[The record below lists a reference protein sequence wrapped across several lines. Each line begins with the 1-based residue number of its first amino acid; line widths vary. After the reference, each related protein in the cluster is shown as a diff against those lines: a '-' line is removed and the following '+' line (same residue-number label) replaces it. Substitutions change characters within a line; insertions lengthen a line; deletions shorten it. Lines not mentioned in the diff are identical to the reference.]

1 MPFGLKNAGATYQRM
16 MNKVFRGE
24 IGNSLE
30 VYMDDMIVKSPKE
43 TDHTVDLKRVFEQA
57 WRCKMRFN
65 PEKCT
70 FGVRAGK
77 FLGFYLTERGIEAN
91 PDKCRA
97 FTQFPMS
104 DSKKSIQTL
113 NGMLTSLSRFVAKSA
128 QHALPFFKLL
138 RKESTFEWT
147 EECEQALQ
155 HLKKALSEPP
165 VLSRPCEGGV
175 LYLYLAVASEAVSSA
190 LIRETTEGQK
200 PVYFTSKVLQGPE
213 LRYQQIEKIVLAL
226 VNAARRLR
234 YYFLAHTIVV
244 RTDQP
249 IISLLGRPD
258 MAGRMLKWSLELSE
272 FDIRYESRKAL
283 KAQVLADFVAEMATP
298 VTSSNGA
305 HRWTIFVD
313 GASNATGS
321 GAGIILENEEGILIE
336 VSLAL
341 SFPTSNN
348 QAEYEAFLAG
358 LRLAEDVG
366 AREIKIYTDSQLVAS
381 QVLGEYQAKNDN
393 LSEYLA
399 LVKDKI
405 TKFDSVE
412 VQHVPR

>member
-1 MPFGLKNAGATYQRM
+1 
-16 MNKVFRGE
+16 
-24 IGNSLE
+24 
-30 VYMDDMIVKSPKE
+30 
-43 TDHTVDLKRVFEQA
+43 
-57 WRCKMRFN
+57 
-65 PEKCT
+65 
-70 FGVRAGK
+70 
-77 FLGFYLTERGIEAN
+77 
-91 PDKCRA
+91 
-97 FTQFPMS
+97 
-104 DSKKSIQTL
+104 
-113 NGMLTSLSRFVAKSA
+113 MLTSLSRFVAKSA

>member
-1 MPFGLKNAGATYQRM
+1 
-16 MNKVFRGE
+16 
-24 IGNSLE
+24 
-30 VYMDDMIVKSPKE
+30 MDDMIVKSPKE

-97 FTQFPMS
+97 FAQFPMS

>member
-1 MPFGLKNAGATYQRM
+1 
-16 MNKVFRGE
+16 
-24 IGNSLE
+24 
-30 VYMDDMIVKSPKE
+30 
-43 TDHTVDLKRVFEQA
+43 
-57 WRCKMRFN
+57 
-65 PEKCT
+65 
-70 FGVRAGK
+70 GK

-91 PDKCRA
+91 PNKCKA
-97 FTQFPMS
+97 FTELSTP
-104 DSKKSIQTL
+104 DSKKSTQTL

-128 QHALPFFKLL
+128 HHAVPLFKLL
-138 RKESTFEWT
+138 RKEDAFEWT
-147 EECEQALQ
+147 EECMQALQ

-165 VLSRPCEGGV
+165 VLSRPDDEEV
-175 LYLYLAVASEAVSSA
+175 LYLYLAVASEAVSA
-190 LIRETTEGQK
+190 TLIRETIEGQK
-200 PVYFTSKVLQGPE
+200 PIYFTSKALQGRE
-213 LRYQQIEKIVLAL
+213 LRYQLIEKIALAI

-234 YYFLAHTIVV
+234 HYFLAYTIVV

-249 IISLLGRPD
+249 IKSLLGRPN

-283 KAQVLADFVAEMATP
+283 KTQVLADFLAEM
-298 VTSSNGA
+298 TSPASSADGA
-305 HRWTIFVD
+305 DKWTIFVN
-313 GASNATGS
+313 GASNAI
-321 GAGIILENEEGILIE
+321 GAGAWIILENESGILIE

-366 AREIKIYTDSQLVAS
+366 ARKIKIYIDSQLIAS

-399 LVKDKI
+399 L
-405 TKFDSVE
+405 
-412 VQHVPR
+412 

>member
-1 MPFGLKNAGATYQRM
+1 M

-30 VYMDDMIVKSPKE
+30 VYMGDMIVKSPKE

-77 FLGFYLTERGIEAN
+77 FLGFYLTERCIEAN

-97 FTQFPMS
+97 FAQFPMS

-147 EECEQALQ
+147 EEYEQALQ